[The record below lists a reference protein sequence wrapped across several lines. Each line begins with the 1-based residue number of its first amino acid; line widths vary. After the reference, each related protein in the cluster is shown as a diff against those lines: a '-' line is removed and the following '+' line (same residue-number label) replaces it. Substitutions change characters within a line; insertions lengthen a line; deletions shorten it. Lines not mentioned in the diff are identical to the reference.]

1 MHGRAIW
8 PPWATASVFRL
19 VVRRRGLRRAHGG
32 MRGIRLAGQALRQRR
47 ADCSGNGRFGHG
59 GRCAR
64 LQDGAGVGVA
74 PELMDDPLVRVKTGK
89 MGNRG
94 QCGQW
99 NLLAIIL
106 CVAFAY
112 DSKRLNQHDQAAS
125 DEKRDHEDRTG
136 DREDIASK
144 PGRDIGNLAP
154 QAKVFKR
161 DRGGRDARLGG
172 LPAEFFDH
180 QEEDEHHA
188 ADRRWQENRHEHVEK
203 PIAGGQQD
211 MGGAISPGAIGKPHR
226 IRRGDAHLCV
236 VEVKIHQIAGV
247 IRLALQVE
255 HRRQEDGE
263 WNGHQA
269 KPAFPEL
276 SAFLSVVSFCMSWDG
291 LECVYVPEGRG
302 GCGKRNAA

>member
-1 MHGRAIW
+1 
-8 PPWATASVFRL
+8 
-19 VVRRRGLRRAHGG
+19 
-32 MRGIRLAGQALRQRR
+32 
-47 ADCSGNGRFGHG
+47 
-59 GRCAR
+59 
-64 LQDGAGVGVA
+64 
-74 PELMDDPLVRVKTGK
+74 MDDPLVRVKTGK

-172 LPAEFFDH
+172 LPAEFSITRRRMSTTQPIVAGRRIDMSMSRN
-180 QEEDEHHA
+180 QSPEVSRIWA
-188 ADRRWQENRHEHVEK
+188 A
-203 PIAGGQQD
+203 PF
-211 MGGAISPGAIGKPHR
+211 P
-226 IRRGDAHLCV
+226 
-236 VEVKIHQIAGV
+236 
-247 IRLALQVE
+247 
-255 HRRQEDGE
+255 
-263 WNGHQA
+263 QA
-269 KPAFPEL
+269 
-276 SAFLSVVSFCMSWDG
+276 
-291 LECVYVPEGRG
+291 R
-302 GCGKRNAA
+302 